1 MSQAA
6 IFLDR
11 DGTLNV
17 DYGYVGE
24 VSQFQFIEGVIEAC
38 LHLQHLGYA
47 LVLVTNQSGIAR
59 GYFSEAKFHILND
72 WMTQVLAECGV
83 RLAATYYCPHHPE
96 GIGIY
101 RQYCHCRKPHPGL
114 LLAAQQQLSL
124 DLVRS
129 YLVGDT
135 LADLQAAAAA
145 GIGTKVL
152 VRSGHRIT
160 PQVEAQ
166 ANWVLDSLAA
176 LPEVIRAGKTADH
189 RL

>member
-6 IFLDR
+6 VFLDR

-24 VSQFQFIEGVIEAC
+24 ISRFQFIEGVIEAC
-38 LHLQHLGYA
+38 LQLQQLDYV

-59 GYFSEAKFHILND
+59 GYFSEAQFHTLND
-72 WMTQVLAECGV
+72 WMTQILAQHGV

-96 GIGIY
+96 GTGVY
-101 RQYCHCRKPHPGL
+101 RQHCHCRKPQPGL
-114 LLAAQQQLSL
+114 LLTAQQQLTV
-124 DLVRS
+124 DLARS

-135 LADLQAAAAA
+135 LADLQAATAA

-152 VRSGHRIT
+152 VRSGQRIT
-160 PQVEAQ
+160 PQAVAE
-166 ANWVLDSLAA
+166 ANWVLDTLAA
-176 LPEVIRAGKTADH
+176 LPDRIRAG
-189 RL
+189 